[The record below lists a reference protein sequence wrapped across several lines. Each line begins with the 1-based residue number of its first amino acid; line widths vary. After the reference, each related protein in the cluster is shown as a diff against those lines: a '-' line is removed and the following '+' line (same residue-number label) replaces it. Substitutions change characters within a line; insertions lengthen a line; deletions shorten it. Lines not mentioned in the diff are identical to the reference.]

1 MTTRAQLERL
11 LDEVQQSHLLRFADR
26 LEPERLD
33 GLLAQIAELDFEWL
47 QRAWTTQPAIP
58 EPAQLRPYPHIVR
71 DDDADRGAAMALGT
85 QALRDGRAATLL
97 VAGGQGSRLG
107 FEGPKGNY
115 PIGAV
120 SGHTLFRI
128 HAERLV
134 ALGRRHGV
142 VPPLYCM
149 TSAENHDET
158 VRAFAEAG
166 NFGLPA
172 DRVLI
177 FQQGRAPAFD
187 EEGKLLLAAED
198 ALVLAPNG
206 NGGLFAAMR
215 HGGAFDHMKRHGV
228 DVISYIHVDNPLAQ
242 SCDARFV
249 GYHLLRESQY
259 SCKALYKVEPGE
271 KIGSFVLVDGRP
283 RIVEYTL
290 IPPALANQKNAA
302 GELAFGWGS
311 PGFFMWSRAFA
322 EAQADRKDLP
332 VHKAHKKL
340 AHVNARGERLT
351 PREPNGYK
359 LEMFAMDTLP
369 DAERVVILAC
379 DRDAEFAPVKNAEGV
394 DSVAS
399 ARAMMT
405 ALARR
410 WLVAAGAKVVGE
422 PAIEI
427 SPLFAL
433 DGDDLDKAACAGLVI
448 ERDHYLGHEARSERT

>member
-1 MTTRAQLERL
+1 MPTREKLEGL
-11 LDEVQQSHLLRFADR
+11 LDEARQSHLLRFADR
-26 LEPERLD
+26 LDPERLA

-47 QRAWTTQPAIP
+47 EHAWKTQPATP
-58 EPAQLRPYPHIVR
+58 EPAQLQPYPHIVR
-71 DDDADRGAAMALGT
+71 DDDADGGAALALGK

-134 ALGRRHGV
+134 ALGKRHGV

-149 TSAENHDET
+149 TSSENHEAT
-158 VRAFAEAG
+158 CQAFAEAG

-187 EEGKLLLAAED
+187 EEGKLLLAAEGS
-198 ALVLAPNG
+198 LVLAPNG

-215 HGGAFDHMKRHGV
+215 QGGAFEHMRRNGV

-259 SCKALYKVEPGE
+259 SCKALYKVEPEE

-290 IPPALANQKNAA
+290 IPRELAHQRNAA
-302 GELAFGWGS
+302 GELAYGWGN
-311 PGFFMWSRAFA
+311 PGFFLWSRAFA

-340 AHVNARGERLT
+340 AHVDAQGTRVV
-351 PREPNGYK
+351 PQKPNGYK

-394 DSVAS
+394 DSALS

-410 WLVAAGAKVVGE
+410 WLVAAGAKVAGD
-422 PAIEI
+422 PAIEL
-427 SPLFAL
+427 SPLYAL
-433 DGDDLDKAACAGLVI
+433 DGDDLAPATCAGLVI
-448 ERDHYLGHEARSERT
+448 ERDTYLGPEARSERA

>member
-1 MTTRAQLERL
+1 MRAKLERL
-11 LDEVQQSHLLRFADR
+11 LAEVGQSHLLRFADR
-26 LEPERLD
+26 LEPERLAR
-33 GLLAQIAELDFEWL
+33 LLAQIAALDFEWL
-47 QRAWTTQPAIP
+47 ERAWRTQSAPP
-58 EPAQLRPYPHIVR
+58 EPARLQPYPHVVR
-71 DDDADRGAAMALGT
+71 DDDGDRAAAMGLGE

-128 HAERLV
+128 HAERLA

-142 VPPLYCM
+142 VPPLYVM
-149 TSAENHDET
+149 TSAENHYET
-158 VRAFAEAG
+158 RRAFAEAHD
-166 NFGLPA
+166 FGLPG

-177 FQQGRAPAFD
+177 FQQGLAPAFD

-198 ALVLAPNG
+198 SLVLAPNG

-215 HGGAFDHMKRHGV
+215 DGGAFEHMRRHGV

-242 SCDARFV
+242 SCDARFL
-249 GYHLLRESQY
+249 GYHLLRDSQF
-259 SCKALYKVEPGE
+259 SCKALYKADPEE
-271 KIGSFVLVDGRP
+271 KIGSFVLVEGRP

-290 IPPALANQKNAA
+290 IPRELAHQTNAA
-302 GELAFGWGS
+302 GELAYGWGN
-311 PGFFMWSRAFA
+311 PGFFLWSRAFA
-322 EAQADRKDLP
+322 EAQAERRDLP

-340 AHVNARGERLT
+340 AHVDAHGKRVT
-351 PREPNGYK
+351 PAQPNGYK

-379 DRDAEFAPVKNAEGV
+379 DRAAEFAPVKNPEGV
-394 DSVAS
+394 DSVLS

-405 ALARR
+405 ALFRR
-410 WLVAAGAKVVGE
+410 WLVAAGAKVVGD

-433 DGDDLDKAACAGLVI
+433 DARDLDPARCAALVI
-448 ERDHYLGHEARSERT
+448 DRDTYLGPAARSERA